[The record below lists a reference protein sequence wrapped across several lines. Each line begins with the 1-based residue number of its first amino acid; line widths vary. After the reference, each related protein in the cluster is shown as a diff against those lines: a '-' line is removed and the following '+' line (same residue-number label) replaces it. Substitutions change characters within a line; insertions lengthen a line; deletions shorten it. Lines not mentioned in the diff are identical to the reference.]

1 MVEGMTGTLLLN
13 IESRVMSA
21 SVGRPA
27 VETSRDEGPL
37 DYVCVEQGKH
47 TGSDERIFKIYPIE
61 SVLWKTLA

>member
-21 SVGRPA
+21 SVGRA

-37 DYVCVEQGKH
+37 VVGW
-47 TGSDERIFKIYPIE
+47 RF
-61 SVLWKTLA
+61 A